1 MITHALLCLSD
12 HCHHAH
18 GDANADAFQI
28 NADHRVGLYANRV
41 IESGEELTFNYSYSD
56 EHVAAIGGGAG
67 AGAGAGK
74 ASASSQRAGSSNGN
88 GNGNGSGAKSSSSSS
103 HKKKL
108 GLANKFDGE
117 DDAAKRRPLKCSKK
131 RAEDDVSM
139 T

>member
-1 MITHALLCLSD
+1 MLCLD
-12 HCHHAH
+12 GHHAH
-18 GDANADAFQI
+18 DAAAVQI

-41 IESGEELTFNYSYSD
+41 IEPGEELTFNYSYTD
-56 EHVAAIGGGAG
+56 EHVAAIGGG

-88 GNGNGSGAKSSSSSS
+88 GSGAKSSSSS

-117 DDAAKRRPLKCSKK
+117 DDAARRRPLKCSKK